1 MHSPYS
7 FSAFDSI
14 DQALDMAAAENVS
27 VVGINDF
34 FTTEGYPDWDA
45 GCRKRSLYPLFNIEF
60 IGLNQEDQKAG
71 IRINDPGNP
80 GRIYISGKGLSFPFR
95 LPEPH
100 ASGLNEVVKEAND
113 QVKKMCIKLNEWL
126 ILKEAGFQ
134 LDVNDIISTY
144 TKGLL
149 RERHLAKALRIRV
162 YERCK
167 GNETCVREQF
177 NSLFGGKDLKT
188 AITDFAGV
196 ENEIR
201 ANLLKA
207 GGAAFV
213 PEDPRAFLPMQTVC
227 DMIVAGGGIPTYP
240 FLADDAKGHY
250 TDFEGDLEK
259 VEKELSNRGFASVEF
274 ISPRNDL
281 FLLEKYADYLDKKG
295 FIVTLG
301 TEHNTPAMEPIEP
314 FARNGVAL
322 SENLK
327 RISYEG
333 VCVIAAHQDR
343 IKKGLEGYLD
353 KNGKAHRDK
362 KNEFISLGDQIINAV
377 VR

>member
-34 FTTEGYPDWDA
+34 FTTEGYSDWDA
-45 GCRKRSLYPLFNIEF
+45 GCKKRSLYPLFNIEF
-60 IGLNQEDQKAG
+60 IGLNQDDQKAG

-80 GRIYISGKGLSFPFR
+80 GRIYISGKGLSFPFH

-100 ASGLNEVVKEAND
+100 ASRLSEVVKEAND
-113 QVKKMCIKLNEWL
+113 QVKKMCVKLNEWL

-134 LDVNDIISTY
+134 LDVNDIISSY

-162 YERCK
+162 YDRCN

-177 NSLFGGKDLKT
+177 NGLFDGKELKS

-227 DMIVAGGGIPTYP
+227 DLIVTAGGIPTYP

-259 VEKELSNRGFASVEF
+259 VEKELSKRGFASVEF
-274 ISPRNDL
+274 ISTRNDL
-281 FLLEKYADYLDKKG
+281 ILLEKYADYLSKKG

-314 FARNGVAL
+314 FARHGVAL

-333 VCVIAAHQDR
+333 VCVIAAHQER
-343 IKKGLEGYLD
+343 IRKGLEGYLD
-353 KNGKAHRDK
+353 KNGKADRNK
-362 KNEFISLGDQIINAV
+362 KAEFIALGDQIINAV
-377 VR
+377 VQ